1 MAFNRRMCH
10 AVTMTTEKGRPEHA
24 NKFAE
29 VHEKSKKLRAEK
41 QKTRQAELDRNA
53 ERMQQEITDTDDDHT
68 PNHDEVQR

>member
-1 MAFNRRMCH
+1 MAFHWRMCH

-53 ERMQQEITDTDDDHT
+53 ERMQQEITDTDDDLMM
-68 PNHDEVQR
+68 NHDES